1 MTKTDMHN
9 VASVGELIN
18 KLIDTYRLRSRFTQ
32 VRIKNAWDKLMPDAV
47 LNRTRSIY
55 FHDGVLTIT
64 VISAPLRNDLS
75 AMERELKNKLNDEL
89 GEQVIE
95 RIVAK

>member
-1 MTKTDMHN
+1 MKKSNMHN
-9 VASVGELIN
+9 ISTVGELIN

-32 VRIKNAWDKLMPDAV
+32 VRIQNAWDRIMPQAV

-55 FHDGVLTIT
+55 FREGTLTIT
-64 VISAPLRNDLS
+64 VISAPLRNELA
-75 AMERELKNKLNDEL
+75 AMENDLIQKLNLEL
-89 GEQVIE
+89 GETVVE